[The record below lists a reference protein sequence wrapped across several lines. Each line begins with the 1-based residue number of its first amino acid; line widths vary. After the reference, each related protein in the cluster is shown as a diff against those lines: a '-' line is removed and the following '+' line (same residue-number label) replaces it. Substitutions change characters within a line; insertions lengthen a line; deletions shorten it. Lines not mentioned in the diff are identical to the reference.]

1 MAIVT
6 ISRGSGSGG
15 QRLAARLAETLG
27 YGLVSR
33 EDVVKA
39 ATAYGVPGEKLRE
52 ALVAAPGFWD
62 RFKHERRR
70 YLAVVQAGLC
80 ERVQGDRVVYHGN
93 AGHLLLHGVSHV
105 ACVRL
110 IAPMQARA
118 KVVME
123 REGVVSDEAV
133 RLLEEVDAERKN
145 WTSFLYGVD
154 WLDPNLYDLTINLR
168 TLSLEGAVRVAAEA
182 VQRDEFEPTEESRKA
197 MQDLLVA
204 SRVRAAL
211 ATDEVTGTADVEVRA
226 DDGVVHLKGK
236 LRQSGLADAII
247 QVTQTV
253 EGVSA
258 VNREQLGTPDL
269 LV

>member
-1 MAIVT
+1 
-6 ISRGSGSGG
+6 
-15 QRLAARLAETLG
+15 
-27 YGLVSR
+27 
-33 EDVVKA
+33 
-39 ATAYGVPGEKLRE
+39 
-52 ALVAAPGFWD
+52 
-62 RFKHERRR
+62 
-70 YLAVVQAGLC
+70 
-80 ERVQGDRVVYHGN
+80 
-93 AGHLLLHGVSHV
+93 
-105 ACVRL
+105 
-110 IAPMQARA
+110 
-118 KVVME
+118 VME
-123 REGVVSDEAV
+123 REGVSSSEAV
-133 RLLEEVDAERKN
+133 RIIEEVDDERKN

>member
-15 QRLAARLAETLG
+15 QLLAERLAKTLG
-27 YGLVSR
+27 YDLVSR
-33 EDVVKA
+33 EDVVQA
-39 ATAYGVPGEKLRE
+39 AAAYGVPGEKLRE

-93 AGHLLLHGVSHV
+93 AGHLLLHGISHV
-105 ACVRL
+105 VCMRL
-110 IAPMQARA
+110 IAPMQMRA
-118 KVVME
+118 NVVME

-133 RLLEEVDAERKN
+133 RLLEEIDAERKN

-168 TLSLEGAVRVAAEA
+168 TLSLEGAVRIAAEA
-182 VQRDEFEPTEESRKA
+182 VQRREFEPTEESRKA
-197 MQDLLVA
+197 MADLVVA
-204 SRVRAAL
+204 SRVQAAL
-211 ATDEVTGTADVEVRA
+211 ATDEATASAEVKVRA
-226 DDGVVHLKGK
+226 DDGVVYLKGK
-236 LRQSGLADAII
+236 LRQSGLAGAIV
-247 QVTQTV
+247 QVAEKV
-253 EGVSA
+253 AGVKK
-258 VNREQLGTPDL
+258 VNREQLGAPDL